1 MIAAGLQV
9 GPSEDGEEKK
19 KKSTHD
25 SRKRGKK
32 NDQKV
37 GFNSRSPLHF
47 VFS

>member
-19 KKSTHD
+19 KKATYD
-25 SRKRGKK
+25 TRKRGKK

-37 GFNSRSPLHF
+37 VSLPLHSLNLVF
-47 VFS
+47 V